1 MIEVSSGRA
10 SDAEGHFSA
19 GGRFV
24 RLLSDRRIRV
34 AAAILLLAGGF
45 NITSRAYAQTPQAAL
60 KSARRTKSNVFTM
73 AVQRNCAN
81 MIPKPAKRHAAR
93 VNDLWP
99 SF

>member
-1 MIEVSSGRA
+1 MIKVSSGRA

-45 NITSRAYAQTPQAAL
+45 NITSRAYAQD
-60 KSARRTKSNVFTM
+60 SASCVEKCKADEKQCLHDGSSEELCDYDSK
-73 AVQRNCAN
+73 ACQKACSAG
-81 MIPKPAKRHAAR
+81 K
-93 VNDLWP
+93 
-99 SF
+99 

>member
-19 GGRFV
+19 GRRFV

-45 NITSRAYAQTPQAAL
+45 NITSRAYAQD
-60 KSARRTKSNVFTM
+60 SASCVEKCKADEKQCLHNGSSEELCDYDSKACQKACN
-73 AVQRNCAN
+73 AS
-81 MIPKPAKRHAAR
+81 K
-93 VNDLWP
+93 
-99 SF
+99 

>member
-45 NITSRAYAQTPQAAL
+45 NITAVPTHKTPQAAL
-60 KSARRTKSNVFTM
+60 K
-73 AVQRNCAN
+73 VQGGRKA
-81 MIPKPAKRHAAR
+81 MSSRWQFRGIVR
-93 VNDLWP
+93 L
-99 SF
+99 